1 MELLPRLLD
10 KFDRLELLIA
20 GLIGAVVAS
29 WWGIRW

>member
-20 GLIGAVVAS
+20 RLIGAVVAS
-29 WWGIRW
+29 W